1 MQRSFTIV
9 TLGILAVLASG
20 CATGGATDTESLEPS
35 ASRGQLIAEARCA
48 SCHAMTGEA
57 EPGRPPAFA
66 TLAARYRAHSLR
78 NRLTEIDETGHFNMP
93 PLRLGD
99 ADVADIAAWLD
110 SLPLP

>member
-1 MQRSFTIV
+1 MQRSLAV
-9 TLGILAVLASG
+9 ATLGVLAVLASG
-20 CATGGATDTESLEPS
+20 CATGGGAGTESSGAS
-35 ASRGQLIAEARCA
+35 ASRGRLIAEAQCA

-78 NRLTEIDETGHFNMP
+78 TRLTEIDETGHFNMP
-93 PLRLGD
+93 PLRMGD